1 MERKKGV
8 VEICYQVVLIIYKKM
23 HLWKIPVPGRDRVK
37 TDLSR
42 LYPGENQEE
51 RITEYY
57 VRKLTMSLMIFFVGI
72 LLILFV
78 VLGKSEGNSIK
89 NGWMKRADSG
99 SGSKDYVI
107 IGKVEDGSQY
117 SFALT
122 VQPRKYRQEK
132 LQKLFDAFR
141 EELPGLI
148 CGGNE
153 SLDCVRE
160 DLQLQEEYDDY
171 PFTVTWKSDCMDVI
185 SPEGKVYPQEQDSTV
200 RLKAGLAYD
209 EYQWETE
216 TSVTVKNQSD
226 AIDKSEKA
234 VLEIMLENAQ
244 TSDPE
249 HEAFMLPESI
259 DGKKV
264 SWRQRSLTE
273 LQLLLGTLVTI
284 VAVFFFKDRDIHE
297 LVEKKKQEEKRKYP
311 EILQKITLYLE
322 AGLTVRAA
330 VNKIAEDYEQTR
342 RKGAKEQA
350 AYEELLIA
358 VREIRMGVSEGA
370 AYEKFG
376 KRTGVR
382 EYIRLSTFLTQNV
395 KKGSTMLLQ
404 QLREEAKEAEEMRMR
419 NARKLCEEASTKLL
433 LPMIMLLLVVMILI
447 MFPAFSNVGV

>member
-122 VQPRKYRQEK
+122 VQ
-132 LQKLFDAFR
+132 
-141 EELPGLI
+141 
-148 CGGNE
+148 
-153 SLDCVRE
+153 
-160 DLQLQEEYDDY
+160 EEYDDY

-185 SPEGKVYPQEQDSTV
+185 SLEGKVYPQEQDSTV
-200 RLKAGLAYD
+200 RLKAELAYD

-249 HEAFMLPESI
+249 QEAFMLPESI

-264 SWRQRSLTE
+264 SWRQRNLTE

-342 RKGAKEQA
+342 KKGAKEQA

>member
-1 MERKKGV
+1 MERKKGIV
-8 VEICYQVVLIIYKKM
+8 GICYPVVLRIYKKM

-57 VRKLTMSLMIFFVGI
+57 VMKLTMSLIIFSVGI
-72 LLILFV
+72 LLTLLV
-78 VLGKSEGNSIK
+78 ALGKSERNPIK
-89 NGWMKRADSG
+89 NGWMQREDSG
-99 SGSKDYVI
+99 NGSKDYVI
-107 IGKVEDGSQY
+107 TGKVEDGNSY
-117 SFALT
+117 SFAIT
-122 VQPRKYRQEK
+122 VQPRKYRQEE
-132 LQKLFDAFR
+132 LQELLDDFR
-141 EELPGLI
+141 ENLQILI
-148 CGGNE
+148 CGDNE
-153 SLDCVRE
+153 SLDRVRK
-160 DLQLQEEYDDY
+160 DLQLQEEYEGY
-171 PFTVTWKSDCMDVI
+171 PFTVTWKSDCPDVI
-185 SPEGKVYPQEQDSTV
+185 SSEGKVIPQEQESRV
-200 RLKAGLAYD
+200 LLKAELVYE
-209 EYQWETE
+209 EYRWETD
-216 TSVTVKNQSD
+216 TVVTVKSQNEVS
-226 AIDKSEKA
+226 DKSEKA
-234 VLEIMLENAQ
+234 VLEEMLESAQ
-244 TSDPE
+244 TVDPE
-249 HEAFMLPESI
+249 WEAFLLPVAI

-264 SWRQRSLTE
+264 SWRQKNLTE

-284 VAVFFFKDRDIHE
+284 AAVFFFKDRDIHE

-311 EILQKITLYLE
+311 EILQKIILYLE

-330 VNKIAEDYEQTR
+330 VNKVAEDYEQNR
-342 RKGAKEQA
+342 KKGAKEQA

-404 QLREEAKEAEEMRMR
+404 QLHEEAKEAEEMRMR

>member
-1 MERKKGV
+1 M
-8 VEICYQVVLIIYKKM
+8 
-23 HLWKIPVPGRDRVK
+23 
-37 TDLSR
+37 
-42 LYPGENQEE
+42 
-51 RITEYY
+51 
-57 VRKLTMSLMIFFVGI
+57 
-72 LLILFV
+72 
-78 VLGKSEGNSIK
+78 
-89 NGWMKRADSG
+89 
-99 SGSKDYVI
+99 
-107 IGKVEDGSQY
+107 
-117 SFALT
+117 
-122 VQPRKYRQEK
+122 
-132 LQKLFDAFR
+132 FDAFR

-200 RLKAGLAYD
+200 RLKAELAYD

-216 TSVTVKNQSD
+216 TSVTVKNQND
-226 AIDKSEKA
+226 VIDKSEKA
-234 VLEIMLENAQ
+234 VLEKMLENAQ

-249 HEAFMLPESI
+249 QEAFMLPESI
-259 DGKKV
+259 DGKKI
-264 SWRQRSLTE
+264 SWRQRNLTE

-342 RKGAKEQA
+342 KKGAKEQA

-404 QLREEAKEAEEMRMR
+404 QLHEEAKEAEEMRMR

>member
-122 VQPRKYRQEK
+122 VQPRKYRQEE

-200 RLKAGLAYD
+200 RLKAELAYD

-249 HEAFMLPESI
+249 QEAFM
-259 DGKKV
+259 
-264 SWRQRSLTE
+264 
-273 LQLLLGTLVTI
+273 LLGTLVTI

-342 RKGAKEQA
+342 KKGAKEQA